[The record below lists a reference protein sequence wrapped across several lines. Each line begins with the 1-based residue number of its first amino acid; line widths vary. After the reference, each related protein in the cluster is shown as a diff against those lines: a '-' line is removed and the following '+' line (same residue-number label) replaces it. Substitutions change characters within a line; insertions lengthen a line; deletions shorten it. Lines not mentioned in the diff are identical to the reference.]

1 MPIHELSIAT
11 AASSK
16 SKSWKNQTTTWEDFK
31 ARIKNPTVTQ
41 ETVAEYQKLTKA
53 QRGELKDV
61 GGFVAG
67 SLKNGQRKRGHVAER
82 SMVTL
87 DADSPRTDLWEDF
100 TLLNDCAAILYSTH
114 SHTADAPRYR
124 LVIPLAEPVSAEAYV
139 PLALKLAEQLGLDN
153 FDDTTYQPDRLM
165 YWGSHARDGEYL
177 YEEQEGDFLK
187 PMDVLKLYPDWQDSS
202 YWPETK
208 RRMDGRAKEAK
219 KAGDPL
225 EKPGVIGA
233 FNRQYSIQAAI
244 ETFLPEVYTAT
255 EHDDRYTYSEGTT
268 AGGLVIYND
277 LFAYSHHATDPIGD
291 TLVNA
296 YDLVRIHKF
305 GDLDDNSRET
315 TAINNLPSSKAMAE
329 FALKIDSIKSD
340 LADQAIGSAVE
351 DFEDDLELPEEVE
364 KDNRE
369 WLSYN
374 KQGSPVIGY
383 NLLAQQVLKE
393 VPVYYND
400 THFLHYNKKKGIW
413 QEGTEGYL
421 NSYLTKK
428 KLGEM
433 TKRNHLGETMANIKG
448 LAHNDEEFPEQ
459 PAGIIVLKDGTY
471 NIKTGTFK
479 EGFTPDLHARTCHP
493 ITYDPAADCPTFDGY
508 LKEVVGEEEARVI
521 YEWMGYLF
529 YGNYQLQKML
539 FLYGG
544 GGTGKSTL
552 LNLMQELVGK
562 EAISA
567 ITLEAMMKEPHAMA
581 GLVSKTAN
589 FDADAKP
596 EFLKDG
602 ALLKK
607 LTGDDMSYANPK
619 NRDAFY
625 FRNKAKLTFSMNTL
639 PPMSDHSGG
648 LARRAMI
655 IKMDKRVTQEVMD
668 TYPLKTMKQEQT
680 GIFNKAMDALREALK
695 RGDFTETEAMK
706 EELAKW
712 LEGNDT
718 VALFIKDG
726 CIQDNNM
733 YEITSNLY
741 RDYSIYARESG
752 FKPISKLRFYSRVI
766 DLGFEKKT
774 KKQGATTVQ
783 AFIGLQSTGTE
794 F

>member
-1 MPIHELSIAT
+1 MPLHALSIAT

-16 SKSWKNQTTTWEDFK
+16 SKSWKNQTITWDDFK

-41 ETVAEYQKLTKA
+41 ETMAEYKKLTKA
-53 QRGELKDV
+53 QKGELKDV

-67 SLKNGQRKRGHVAER
+67 SLKNGRRKRGHVKER

-87 DADSPRTDLWEDF
+87 DADSPRSDLWEDF
-100 TLLNDCAAILYSTH
+100 TLLNECAAILYSTH
-114 SHTADAPRYR
+114 SHTADSPRYR

-139 PLALKLAEQLGLDN
+139 PLALKLAEQMGLDN

-177 YEEQEGDFLK
+177 YEEQTGDFLN
-187 PMDVLKLYPDWQDSS
+187 PMDVLNLYPDWTDSS
-202 YWPETK
+202 YWPETD
-208 RRMDGRAKEAK
+208 RRMDSRAREAK

-233 FNRQYSIQAAI
+233 FNRQYSIQEAI
-244 ETFLPEVYTAT
+244 DRFLPEVYTPT
-255 EHDDRYTYSEGTT
+255 DHDDRYTYAEGTT

-277 LFAYSHHATDPIGD
+277 LFAYSHHATDPIGEH
-291 TLVNA
+291 LVNA
-296 YDLVRIHKF
+296 YDLVRIHKY
-305 GDLDDNSRET
+305 GILDENSRET
-315 TAINNLPSSKAMAE
+315 TAINNRPSSKAMAE
-329 FALKIDSIKSD
+329 FALKIDGVKKD
-340 LADQAIGSAVE
+340 LADLAIGSAVD
-351 DFEDDLELPEEVE
+351 DFEDDIELPDEVE
-364 KDNRE
+364 KDERE

-374 KQGSPVIGY
+374 KQGSPVINY
-383 NLLAQQVLKE
+383 NLLAQQVIKE

-400 THFLHYNKKKGIW
+400 THFLHYNKTKGVW
-413 QEGTEGYL
+413 QDGTESYI
-421 NSYLTKK
+421 NSYLTRK

-433 TKRNHLGETMANIKG
+433 TKRNHLGETLVNIKG
-448 LAHNDEEFPEQ
+448 ISHNAEDFPEQ
-459 PAGIIVLKDGTY
+459 PANLIVLKEGIY
-471 NIKTGTFK
+471 NIKTGDFTK
-479 EGFTPDLHARTCHP
+479 GFDPDIHARTCHP
-493 ITYDPAADCPTFDGY
+493 IDYDPEAECPTFDGY
-508 LKEVVGEEEARVI
+508 LREVVGEDEAQVI

-529 YGNYQLQKML
+529 YGDYQLQKML
-539 FLYGG
+539 FIYGG
-544 GGTGKSTL
+544 GGTGKSTV

-562 EAISA
+562 GAISA
-567 ITLEAMMKEPHAMA
+567 ITLEAMLKEPHAMA

-655 IKMDKRVTQEVMD
+655 IKMDKRVTDKVM
-668 TYPLKTMKQEQT
+668 TEYPLNQMKQEMT
-680 GIFNKAMDALREALK
+680 GIFNKAMEALRGALK
-695 RGDFTETEAMK
+695 RGDFTDTEGMK
-706 EELAKW
+706 TELAKW

-726 CIQDNNM
+726 CIQEDGK
-733 YEITSNLY
+733 YEITSTLY

-752 FKPISKLRFYSRVI
+752 FKPTSKLRFYNRVI

-774 KKQGATTVQ
+774 KKQGSTTVQ